1 MTKYNYT
8 FRNMN
13 NEIAH
18 QDELINK
25 LNKEKKHA
33 METQAKSSD
42 ELTSAEEKMENLN
55 EIKTKLEVT
64 LDELE
69 VNFDNTRKCESDL

>member
-33 METQAKSSD
+33 METQAKSSHK
-42 ELTSAEEKMENLN
+42 LTSAEEEMDRWCY
-55 EIKTKLEVT
+55 I
-64 LDELE
+64 
-69 VNFDNTRKCESDL
+69 SAG

>member
-33 METQAKSSD
+33 IETQAKSSD
-42 ELTSAEEKMENLN
+42 ELSTAEEKMDNLN
-55 EIKTKLEVT
+55 KIKTKLEVT

-69 VNFDNTRKCESDL
+69 VNDNLQRTQLSD

>member
-8 FRNMN
+8 FRSMN

-33 METQAKSSD
+33 METQAKSSHK
-42 ELTSAEEKMENLN
+42 LTSAEEEMDRWCY
-55 EIKTKLEVT
+55 I
-64 LDELE
+64 
-69 VNFDNTRKCESDL
+69 SAG